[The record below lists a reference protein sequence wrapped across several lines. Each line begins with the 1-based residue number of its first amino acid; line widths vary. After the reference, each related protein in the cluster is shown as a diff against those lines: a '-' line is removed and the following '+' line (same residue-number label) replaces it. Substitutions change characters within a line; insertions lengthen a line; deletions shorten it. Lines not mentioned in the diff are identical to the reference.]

1 MGTHPIFESDF
12 DCLTEKMETLNNV
25 KTRLQFRPGD
35 NDKEGIKYDR
45 EKVKERYLEQRK
57 NLEILHYVLGKK
69 PTESLTDLQEENKLC
84 ADEIAMIEQSI
95 GKITIEDFRNLIK
108 FSEEEKS
115 LSTIDKSLKISLEKL
130 ERIRKE
136 LEEHES
142 IKDDFSDE
150 DFKSAIKRTK
160 NAIDEKMNQ
169 KILLE
174 QELEKITLAKQ
185 LAVDRKNHSK
195 NVNGEK
201 VSKLLLSL
209 KK

>member
-35 NDKEGIKYDR
+35 NDKECIKYDR

-115 LSTIDKSLKISLEKL
+115 LSTIDESLKISLEKL

-160 NAIDEKMNQ
+160 KFYSN
-169 KILLE
+169 
-174 QELEKITLAKQ
+174 
-185 LAVDRKNHSK
+185 KNLKKS
-195 NVNGEK
+195 
-201 VSKLLLSL
+201 LLLNNSL
-209 KK
+209 KIAKVTPKTLT